1 MTVQLRGLECRR
13 RENKPNIFAEEE
25 RTRTRMR
32 GKGEGAERQWE
43 KDDRMNL

>member
-25 RTRTRMR
+25 RTRMR

-43 KDDRMNL
+43 MDGGMNL